1 MQPNSKPIIGVSIG
15 DVNGIGPEVIIKTFA
30 DPRILDMCTPVI
42 FANPKIINFYKKSLD
57 IQGFSF
63 NAAQDLTQL
72 NPKQVNVCT
81 IWQDEISIQPGVL
94 TDDAG
99 RLAVASL
106 VNAAQALKDGHIQG
120 LVTAPIHKTNVQGP
134 DFKHTGHTPF
144 LKEFFGVKEV
154 AMMLYSNNFR
164 VALLS
169 EHIPIAQAAAAVT
182 GENIT
187 RKLAVVHRS
196 LVRDFGI
203 DKPKIAVLGLNPHA
217 GDGGLIG
224 QEEKETIKPTLD
236 KLKKEKGWL
245 LFGPYSADGFFAH
258 GHHTQ
263 FDAVLAMYHDQGLI
277 PLKSL
282 GTEDG
287 VNFTCGLPSVRTSP
301 DHGTAFDI
309 AGKNIADEQ
318 SFRNAV
324 FEAIDISK
332 RQRAYDEATANPL
345 KRQKLSK
352 E

>member
-196 LVRDFGI
+196 LVRDFCI

-224 QEEKETIKPTLD
+224 QEEKEIIKPTLD

>member
-182 GENIT
+182 GENIA

-236 KLKKEKGWL
+236 RLKKEKGWL

-309 AGKNIADEQ
+309 AGKNLADEQ

>member
-30 DPRILDMCTPVI
+30 DPRIPDMCTPVI

-224 QEEKETIKPTLD
+224 QEEKEIIKPTLD
-236 KLKKEKGWL
+236 RLKKEKGWL

-332 RQRAYDEATANPL
+332 RQRAYDEATASPL

>member
-1 MQPNSKPIIGVSIG
+1 MQFNSKPVIGISIG
-15 DVNGIGPEVIIKTFA
+15 DVNGIGPEVALKTFS
-30 DPRILDMCTPVI
+30 DPRIMDMCTPVI
-42 FANPKIINFYKKSLD
+42 FANAKIVNFYKKNLD
-57 IQGFSF
+57 LQGFSF
-63 NAAQDLTQL
+63 NAAPSIAQL
-72 NPKQVNVCT
+72 NHKQLNV
-81 IWQDEISIQPGVL
+81 INVWQEDINIQPGML
-94 TDDAG
+94 TEEAG
-99 RLAVASL
+99 KLAVASL
-106 VNAAQALKDGHIQG
+106 VSAAQALKDGHIQG
-120 LVTAPIHKTNVQGP
+120 LVTAPIHKTNVQGT
-134 DFKHTGHTPF
+134 DFNYTGHTPF

-154 AMMLYSNNFR
+154 AMMLYSNDFR

-182 GENIT
+182 PENII
-187 RKLAVVHRS
+187 RKLTVVHKS

-203 DKPKIAVLGLNPHA
+203 DKPKIALLGLNPHA

-224 QEEKETIKPTLD
+224 QEEKEIIKPTID

-258 GHHTQ
+258 GHHKQ

-287 VNFTCGLPSVRTSP
+287 VNFTCGLPYVRTSP

-318 SFRNAV
+318 SFRYAV

-332 RQRAYDEATANPL
+332 RQRAYDEHTARPL
-345 KRQKLSK
+345 QRQKLSK

>member
-224 QEEKETIKPTLD
+224 QEEKEIIKPTLD

>member
-30 DPRILDMCTPVI
+30 DPRTLDMCTPVI
-42 FANPKIINFYKKSLD
+42 FANPKIINFYKKNLD

-63 NAAQDLTQL
+63 NAAQALTQL

-81 IWQDEISIQPGVL
+81 IWQDEIGIQPGVL

>member
-144 LKEFFGVKEV
+144 LKEFFGVKEI

-224 QEEKETIKPTLD
+224 QEEKEIIKPTLD